1 MCTSEPHVKI
11 VHNRIDLD
19 YTAEL
24 IVNENA
30 IQSKRY
36 PFRWLAMWRGKAMLR
51 RYLEKSIVETAVII
65 RVSDL

>member
-24 IVNENA
+24 IVNGEVVV
-30 IQSKRY
+30 SKRY
-36 PFRWLAMWRGKAMLR
+36 LWHWAAAWRGKVMLR
-51 RYLEKSIVETAVII
+51 KYLKGHKNFNTII
-65 RVSDL
+65 RESDL